1 MSAPSLTEDERR
13 VMAWLLETAAN
24 TLVLNGVQRD
34 VRERILT
41 ALAILRGDHHPR
53 PPRRSRRRRRAD
65 PDPIETP
72 PPEAAR

>member
-1 MSAPSLTEDERR
+1 MTAPELTPDERR
-13 VMAWLLETAAN
+13 VMEWLLEGAAN

-53 PPRRSRRRRRAD
+53 PSTRSRRRRRRPE
-65 PDPIETP
+65 PDSAVME
-72 PPEAAR
+72 

>member
-1 MSAPSLTEDERR
+1 MTAPELTPDERR
-13 VMAWLLETAAN
+13 VMEWLLEGAAN

-53 PPRRSRRRRRAD
+53 PSKRARPRRR
-65 PDPIETP
+65 PE
-72 PPEAAR
+72 PEAGEPVAEP

>member
-1 MSAPSLTEDERR
+1 MTAPELTADERA
-13 VMAWLLETAAN
+13 VIEWLLEHAAA

-53 PPRRSRRRRRAD
+53 PARPSRRRRRPEPDAD
-65 PDPIETP
+65 
-72 PPEAAR
+72 AAPSVRDA

>member
-1 MSAPSLTEDERR
+1 MSAPDLTPDERR

-53 PPRRSRRRRRAD
+53 PSRRSRRRRRAEHE
-65 PDPIETP
+65 PIETP
-72 PPEAAR
+72 PAEPAR

>member
-1 MSAPSLTEDERR
+1 VTAPELTPDERR
-13 VMAWLLETAAN
+13 VMEWLLEGAAN

-53 PPRRSRRRRRAD
+53 ASKRSRRRRR
-65 PDPIETP
+65 PE
-72 PPEAAR
+72 PEAVEPVAEP

>member
-1 MSAPSLTEDERR
+1 VSAPELTPDERR

-41 ALAILRGDHHPR
+41 ALAILRGDHRPR
-53 PPRRSRRRRRAD
+53 PTHRSRRRRRAEA
-65 PDPIETP
+65 ETVEA
-72 PPEAAR
+72 PESS